1 MNPVTIQL
9 LYTIETALLFS
20 VVTVGVFIAFR
31 VLRFPDLTSEGG
43 FGFCAIASGLV
54 LVKTGSAWLGLLCGV
69 LAGVFSG
76 AVTAVLANKVRLPT
90 ILASILTMTMCFSG
104 GLLLAGKPNET
115 LPDGWVLQNAL
126 FFLDSP
132 LSVGIVG
139 LAIVFSLLVPALHGF
154 FQIGS
159 GYILRVRGEN
169 PSLCRELGHSL
180 LTWDVVGLGLS
191 NGLVGLAA
199 TLLSQRSGYASVNMG
214 RGVAISAIA
223 AIMLSEALF
232 PTRRL
237 YWSLFACFVGTL
249 VLQLVRLLALNLGIP
264 DGGLDLV
271 TSLMVIG
278 FCWFA
283 SRRKQ
288 GRPSLLEQI
297 RM

>member
-1 MNPVTIQL
+1 MSPIVTQL
-9 LYTIETALLFS
+9 LYTLETSLLFS
-20 VVTVGVFIAFR
+20 MVTVGVFMSFR

-43 FGFCAIASGLV
+43 FGFSAIVGGIV
-54 LVKTGSAWLGLLCGV
+54 LVKTGSSWLGLISGL
-69 LAGVFSG
+69 LAGVFTG
-76 AVTAVLANKVRLPT
+76 TVTAILANKVRLPS

-104 GLLLAGKPNET
+104 GLLLAGKPSET
-115 LPDGWVLQNAL
+115 LPEGWVLQDI
-126 FFLDSP
+126 FPFLSSP
-132 LSVGIVG
+132 LAIGLVG
-139 LAIVFSLLVPALHGF
+139 LVAVFALLVSGLHVF
-154 FQIGS
+154 FQTGS

-180 LTWDVVGLGLS
+180 LTWDVIGLGLS
-191 NGLVGLAA
+191 NGLVGIAA
-199 TLLSQRSGYASVNMG
+199 VLLSQRSGYASINMG

-232 PTRRL
+232 PTRQFHS
-237 YWSLFACFVGTL
+237 SLIACFCGTL
-249 VLQLVRLLALNLGIP
+249 ILQLVRLVALNFGIP

-283 SRRKQ
+283 SAKKD